1 MGLRPSPGSSTVA
14 KRQSAGKMK
23 TASTRVYST
32 DAGARCPG
40 CLRLLAEC
48 VCAQPPASAPSAP
61 KQGVVR
67 VGRETKG
74 RKGAGVT
81 VVTGLVLAPEALK
94 ALAQAL
100 KKRCGVGGAVKDGV
114 IELQGEQRDAACA
127 VLEAEGFTVKRAGG

>member
-1 MGLRPSPGSSTVA
+1 MA
-14 KRQSAGKMK
+14 KRQSTGKMK

-32 DAGARCPG
+32 DAAARCPG
-40 CLRLLAEC
+40 CLRLLAGC
-48 VCAQPPASAPSAP
+48 VCAQPPASAPSVP

-81 VVTGLVLAPEALK
+81 VVTGLVLAPDALK
-94 ALAQAL
+94 ALAQKL
-100 KKRCGVGGAVKDGV
+100 KKRCGVGGAVKEGV

-127 VLEAEGFTVKRAGG
+127 LLEAEGFTVKRAGG